1 MKQSALADALFTSTQ
16 QRVLA
21 LLFGQP
27 HRSFYVNEIMALA
40 DSGRGAVQREL
51 KSLEQSGLVT
61 VSRLGNQKH
70 YQANRVSPLF
80 TELCGI
86 VRKTVGLT
94 DTLRDALAPLEERL
108 RLALVY
114 GSTAA
119 GSERAESDVDVML
132 VSDDLM
138 LEAVLSAL
146 APVEQVIGRSV
157 NPTLY
162 TSAEFE
168 TRLKDENAFLM
179 RVLEE
184 PYLLLVGSL
193 DDT

>member
-1 MKQSALADALFTSTQ
+1 MADALFASTQ

-21 LLFGQP
+21 LLFGRP
-27 HRSFYVNEIMALA
+27 HRSFYVNELMALA
-40 DSGRGAVQREL
+40 SSGRGAVQREL
-51 KSLEQSGLVT
+51 ERLERGGLVT
-61 VSRLGNQKH
+61 VTRLGNQKH
-70 YQANRVSPLF
+70 YQANADSPLF

-86 VRKTVGLT
+86 VRKTVGLAYP
-94 DTLRDALAPLEERL
+94 LRDALAPLEDRL
-108 RLALVY
+108 SLALVY
-114 GSTAA
+114 GSTASGTEHA
-119 GSERAESDVDVML
+119 ASDVDLML
-132 VSDDLM
+132 VSDSLT

-146 APVEQVIGRSV
+146 APVERIVGRAI

-162 TSAEFE
+162 TSAEFKA
-168 TRLKDENAFLM
+168 RLKNENAFLM